1 MLNPKQ
7 CVLYSGGAAG
17 TEQFFGAL
25 AEGWGI
31 EEVNYSFEGHQ
42 IERKRGV
49 RVLTSEELALKDV
62 SLTYVSKLMN
72 REYTRAPIFRK
83 VLQSICWQVSS
94 GNQVIVIG
102 AIQPDNTVKGGTGW
116 GAEFAK
122 ICNKPLLVF
131 DQPKNGSP
139 GTKKSGPR
147 WKSPSSSMP
156 TLPLRAPASW
166 KTTAATP
173 SRTSSPAPSTVKPRA
188 AQAAGPFR
196 AHPPRFHRRGVLRP
210 VRNPWPSNSPKQNVP
225 SCVSCR
231 PTCPTP

>member
-1 MLNPKQ
+1 MLNARQ

-62 SLTYVSKLMN
+62 SLAYVSKLMN
-72 REYTRAPIFRK
+72 REYTRAPLFRK

-94 GNQVIVIG
+94 GSQVIVVG
-102 AIQPDNTVKGGTGW
+102 VIQPDNTVKGGTGW

-122 ICNKPLLVF
+122 ICNKPLIVF
-131 DQPKNGSP
+131 DQVRNNWFVWDKESSWNLLRIRSSNSLILPPPEQGS
-139 GTKKSGPR
+139 S
-147 WKSPSSSMP
+147 
-156 TLPLRAPASW
+156 
-166 KTTAATP
+166 KTMAAMP
-173 SRTSSPAPSTVKPRA
+173 SRICSSAHSTKARLSH
-188 AQAAGPFR
+188 F
-196 AHPPRFHRRGVLRP
+196 L
-210 VRNPWPSNSPKQNVP
+210 SLI
-225 SCVSCR
+225 
-231 PTCPTP
+231 